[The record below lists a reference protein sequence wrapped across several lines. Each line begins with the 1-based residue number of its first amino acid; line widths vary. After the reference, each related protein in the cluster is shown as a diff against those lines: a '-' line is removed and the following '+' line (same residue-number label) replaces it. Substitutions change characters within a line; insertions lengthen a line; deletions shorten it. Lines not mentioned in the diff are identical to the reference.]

1 MERQIIILAA
11 GHGSRM
17 KSDLPKV
24 MHEINGTPMIEMVLS
39 SAAQVTSDIVLVH
52 SLQLEKYL
60 PKYQSMCKLA
70 LQPAPLGTAHAAYV
84 ALDLIDDKKDVAIL
98 YGDNPLITSDI
109 IHSLFN
115 HMVNTNS
122 ALTTLCFIRE
132 EHNQYGRIVTDAN
145 DEFLKIV
152 EFKEATNEELAIK
165 LCNSG
170 IMVFKA
176 GILRKYLN
184 KMFLNPID
192 GIEKE
197 IYLTSIVEIAK
208 DNREKI
214 SYMLS
219 PDHAE
224 VVGVN
229 TKQELEEAN
238 NIIKMRSK

>member
-1 MERQIIILAA
+1 MNRQIIVLAA
-11 GHGSRM
+11 GNGNRM

-39 SAAQVTSDIVLVH
+39 SARQVTSDVVLVH
-52 SLQLEKYL
+52 SLQLAKYL
-60 PKYQSMCKLA
+60 PKYQPMCKFV
-70 LQPAPLGTAHAAYV
+70 LQPVPLGTAHASYV
-84 ALDLIDDKKDVAIL
+84 ALNLIDDKKDVAVL
-98 YGDNPLITSDI
+98 YGDNPLITPDI
-109 IHSLFN
+109 INNLFN
-115 HMVNTNS
+115 HMINTNS

-132 EHNQYGRIVTDAN
+132 EHNQYGRIVTDEN
-145 DEFLKIV
+145 GEFLKIV
-152 EFKEATNEELAIK
+152 EFKEATNEELTIK

-170 IMVFKA
+170 VMVFKA

-184 KMFLNPID
+184 NMFLDPID

-208 DNREKI
+208 DNGEKV

-219 PDHAE
+219 PDHSQ
-224 VVGVN
+224 VIGVN

-238 NIIKMRSK
+238 NVVKMRSM